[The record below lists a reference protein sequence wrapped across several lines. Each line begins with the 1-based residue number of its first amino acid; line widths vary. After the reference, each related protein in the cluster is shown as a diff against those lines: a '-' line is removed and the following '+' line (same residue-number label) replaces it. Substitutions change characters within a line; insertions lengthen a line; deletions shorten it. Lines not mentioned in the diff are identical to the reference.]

1 MQPDEDLSLE
11 ALPADTMLITEVLR
25 WHGLGVDFP
34 ISGDGT
40 TIKRRKPAA

>member
-11 ALPADTMLITEVLR
+11 ALPASGALAFVLS
-25 WHGLGVDFP
+25 WHERGVDFP

-40 TIKRRKPAA
+40 TIAGSHVR